1 MNPDRRPPEALLS
14 GEVNLP
20 YSKGLMAKTLMGAGI
35 RPERAYELARL
46 IEGELV
52 RSNEESTIGAERLYD
67 VAAGVLAQHEG
78 EDAVRLLRRL
88 QALRE
93 LDLPIVLLVGGATGT
108 GKSTVATEVAHRLG
122 ITRVTS
128 TDTVRQT
135 MRAFFSQKFMPSIHY
150 SSFEAG
156 PAVRI
161 HEGEDD
167 DAALLGFKEQTRNV
181 LVGVKAV
188 IARALEEGYS
198 VAVEGVHLVPGALP
212 RSYEGAVVVQC
223 MLEIEDEDEH
233 ARHFWVRDSG
243 SAGPAPNG
251 EVPARAAR
259 DPPYPGLPRP
269 ASREGRRSR
278 DRQRAHR
285 VGGQR
290 GAPPRPRRGRAGP
303 GAGPSMSPSR

>member
-1 MNPDRRPPEALLS
+1 MNADRRPPEALVS
-14 GEVNLP
+14 GDVSLP

-52 RSNEESTIGAERLYD
+52 RSNEDSAIGAERLYD
-67 VAAGVLAQHEG
+67 VAAGVLAEHEG
-78 EDAVRLLRRL
+78 EEAVRLLRRL

-161 HEGEDD
+161 HEGEDE

-198 VAVEGVHLVPGALP
+198 VAVEGVHVVPGALP
-212 RSYEGAVVVQC
+212 RSYEGAVVVQA

-243 SAGPAPNG
+243 SQGLRPMEKYLRSLPEIRRIQDYLVERAEKAGVPVIDNARIESAVN
-251 EVPARAAR
+251 EVLHLVLAEVERAQDQART
-259 DPPYPGLPRP
+259 
-269 ASREGRRSR
+269 
-278 DRQRAHR
+278 
-285 VGGQR
+285 
-290 GAPPRPRRGRAGP
+290 
-303 GAGPSMSPSR
+303 